1 MIKNLT
7 KYPFSVQRSE
17 RRSQKN
23 HSSFVV
29 WFTGLSG
36 SGKSTIANAT
46 EKKLIESNINTYI
59 LDGDNV
65 RHGLNNDLAFSPE
78 ERVENI
84 RRIGEVCN
92 LFVDAG
98 IVVLASFISPYR
110 ENRED
115 VKNVVGSDN
124 FVEVY
129 INTSLEE
136 CEKRDSKGLY
146 KKARKG
152 EIDNFTGISAPY
164 EAPNSPDLEIN
175 TEVMS
180 LDDAV
185 TKIVAAITSK
195 LSLK

>member
-7 KYPFSVQRSE
+7 KYPFSV
-17 RRSQKN
+17 RRIDRRKQKD

-46 EKKLIESNINTYI
+46 EKKLLEANVNTYI

-65 RHGLNNDLAFSPE
+65 RHGINKDLGFTE
-78 ERVENI
+78 EDRAENI
-84 RRIGEVCN
+84 RRIGELCN

-98 IVVLASFISPYR
+98 IVVLASFISPSRKGR
-110 ENRED
+110 EE
-115 VKNVVGSDN
+115 VKQIVGPDN

-129 INTSLEE
+129 INTSIEE
-136 CEKRDSKGLY
+136 CEKRDRKGLY

-164 EAPNSPDLEIN
+164 EAPNLPDLEIN
-175 TEVMS
+175 TEVTS
-180 LDDAV
+180 INDAAD
-185 TKIVAAITSK
+185 KIVNAITKK
-195 LSLK
+195 LNLE

>member
-146 KKARKG
+146 EKARKG
-152 EIDNFTGISAPY
+152 EINNFTGISAPY
-164 EAPNSPDLEIN
+164 ENPMSPDIEIK
-175 TEVMS
+175 TEELS

-185 TKIVAAITSK
+185 TKIVTAITSK
-195 LSLK
+195 LSLE

>member
-1 MIKNLT
+1 MIGTDK
-7 KYPFSVQRSE
+7 K
-17 RRSQKN
+17 K

-46 EKKLIESNINTYI
+46 EKKLIETNINTYI

-65 RHGLNNDLAFSPE
+65 RHGLNKDLAFSQE
-78 ERVENI
+78 ERIENI

-92 LFVDAG
+92 LFIDAG

-110 ENRED
+110 ENREA
-115 VKNVVGSDN
+115 VKNIVGSDN

-146 KKARKG
+146 EKARKG

-164 EAPNSPDLEIN
+164 EIPASPDIEIK
-175 TEVMS
+175 TEELS
-180 LDDAV
+180 LNDAV
-185 TKIVAAITSK
+185 TKIVSTITSK
-195 LSLK
+195 LSLE